1 MFGSNVECA
10 SMFGK
15 QWFNYSMQTAESV
28 SEYGER
34 QIADHGWCIKL
45 QEGNGTSAKP
55 LKSKIFVGGEI

>member
-1 MFGSNVECA
+1 
-10 SMFGK
+10 MFGK
-15 QWFNYSMQTAESV
+15 QWFSYSMQTAESV